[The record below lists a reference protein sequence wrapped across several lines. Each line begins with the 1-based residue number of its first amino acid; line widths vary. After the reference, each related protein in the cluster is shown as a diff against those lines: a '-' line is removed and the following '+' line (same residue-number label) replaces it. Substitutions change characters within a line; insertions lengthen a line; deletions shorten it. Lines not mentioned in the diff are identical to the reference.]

1 MFTGSSHRCTCP
13 KFKAKRRSF
22 SFRLDALYSF
32 SCLLFFGRNFAPMAN
47 HHGIR
52 HPKII
57 GPRSSSK
64 SPSCKYKFLAQ
75 AVEIPRHQHIHPTS
89 TFQFPC
95 QLRSKI
101 LLPRVRQV
109 AGPWVQKKKKS
120 SRALARPSPEPTRRR
135 TRTSSCWCRWWRRA
149 TLPDGRHVPRPG
161 SPRCLR
167 RWTYHYCTNDS
178 WEGLNFLEAN
188 KM

>member
-1 MFTGSSHRCTCP
+1 MREPTSNETTTPFSLFTNCFPQETLSQKKKLAMFTGSSHRCTCP

-22 SFRLDALYSF
+22 SFGLDALCSF

-57 GPRSSSK
+57 GQRSSSK

-101 LLPRVRQV
+101 LLPRVRKV
-109 AGPWVQKKKKS
+109 AG
-120 SRALARPSPEPTRRR
+120 
-135 TRTSSCWCRWWRRA
+135 
-149 TLPDGRHVPRPG
+149 H
-161 SPRCLR
+161 
-167 RWTYHYCTNDS
+167 
-178 WEGLNFLEAN
+178 
-188 KM
+188 